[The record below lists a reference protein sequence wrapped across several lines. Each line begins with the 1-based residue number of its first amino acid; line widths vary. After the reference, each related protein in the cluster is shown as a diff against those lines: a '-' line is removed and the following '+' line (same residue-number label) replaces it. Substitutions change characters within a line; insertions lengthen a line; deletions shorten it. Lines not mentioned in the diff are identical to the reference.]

1 MKNLLF
7 LLLTIPA
14 LFASASDFKK
24 QYDDLAA
31 DKTRSDT
38 ERLKQLFDLEWERGL
53 QESPEFATSIGD
65 SRFDDRWSDAS
76 EAAIERRKAEAQWP
90 LAVLKSIDR
99 AKLSKA
105 AQLNYDLY
113 RRDLELGIE
122 GNQFPGEFLAISQLG
137 GVQQSVAQQLTQMPK
152 DSVKG
157 YENILARLR
166 AAPVVIGQNID
177 LLKRGLAQGVTQPRI
192 TLRDIPQQ
200 VLNVI
205 PEDPLKSALL
215 RPFTEFPP
223 TIPAPEQERLRAEA
237 VEIYKARLVP
247 AYRKLHEFIV
257 KQYIPGARET
267 TGYSELPNGAA
278 WYALSVRSS
287 TTTTM
292 SPKKIHELGLRE
304 VWRIRSEMEK
314 VMAEANFKGSLDE
327 FMSFL
332 RTDPQF
338 YYTKPDD
345 LLAGYRDISKRID
358 PELPHLF
365 GKLPR
370 LTYGVKAIPDYAEK
384 SAPTAYYEGGSEKAG
399 RPGWFMANTFKLPG
413 RPKWQ
418 MECLTLHEA
427 VPGHHLQIALA
438 QEMGEVPEF
447 RKYSGYTAFIEGWGL
462 YAESLGGE
470 LGLYKDAY
478 SRFGALTFEMWRAVR
493 LVVDTGIHAFGWSRE
508 KALQFMI
515 ENTGKDEHD
524 ATVEIDRY
532 IVWPGQA
539 LAYKIGQLK
548 IQELRAEAAR
558 ELGGAFDIR
567 AFHDTLLANGA
578 LPLDVLEATMKDW
591 IAAQKAKVKKG

>member
-14 LFASASDFKK
+14 LLANAGDFKK

-105 AQLNYDLY
+105 GQLNYDLY

-166 AAPVVIGQNID
+166 AAPVVIDQNIA
-177 LLKRGLAQGVTQPRI
+177 LLKRGLEHGVTQPRI

-223 TIPAPEQERLRAEA
+223 TIPASEQERLRAGA
-237 VEIYKARLVP
+237 VEIYKAHLVP
-247 AYRKLHEFIV
+247 AYRKLHDFMV
-257 KQYIPGARET
+257 KEYIPGARET

-287 TTTTM
+287 RRPRCPRRRSTN
-292 SPKKIHELGLRE
+292 SACARCGASAAKWRKSWLRPTS
-304 VWRIRSEMEK
+304 RGASRS
-314 VMAEANFKGSLDE
+314 S
-327 FMSFL
+327 
-332 RTDPQF
+332 
-338 YYTKPDD
+338 
-345 LLAGYRDISKRID
+345 
-358 PELPHLF
+358 
-365 GKLPR
+365 
-370 LTYGVKAIPDYAEK
+370 
-384 SAPTAYYEGGSEKAG
+384 
-399 RPGWFMANTFKLPG
+399 
-413 RPKWQ
+413 
-418 MECLTLHEA
+418 
-427 VPGHHLQIALA
+427 
-438 QEMGEVPEF
+438 
-447 RKYSGYTAFIEGWGL
+447 
-462 YAESLGGE
+462 
-470 LGLYKDAY
+470 
-478 SRFGALTFEMWRAVR
+478 
-493 LVVDTGIHAFGWSRE
+493 
-508 KALQFMI
+508 
-515 ENTGKDEHD
+515 
-524 ATVEIDRY
+524 
-532 IVWPGQA
+532 
-539 LAYKIGQLK
+539 
-548 IQELRAEAAR
+548 
-558 ELGGAFDIR
+558 
-567 AFHDTLLANGA
+567 
-578 LPLDVLEATMKDW
+578 
-591 IAAQKAKVKKG
+591 